1 MRVLLLLRGSA
12 GCGKSTWIEQNGL
25 KPYTLS
31 ADDIRLLC
39 QSPIMQVDGTE
50 GISQANDNVTWKT
63 LFNLLE
69 VRMQKGEFTVIDAT
83 NSKTSEMNRYKEMCG
98 TYRYRIF
105 CVDFTDIPIE
115 EVKRRN
121 ANRDELKRVPDEVI
135 DKMYSRF
142 ATQKIPSGIKVIKP
156 DELDTIW
163 MKIFDM
169 SEYKRIHHIGDIHG
183 CNTALQKYLSDNGG
197 IKDDEMYIFTGDYI
211 DRGLENADVIKFL
224 ISIMNKKNVLMLEGN
239 HECYHKD
246 TEVLTKDGWKLL
258 KDIDINNDLVAQFN
272 MNNNIIDFAKPL
284 EKIVNFSNELILIEG
299 FDTKQIV
306 TMNHDVVYGNEK
318 IKAKDFLN
326 KDKITQQKFILSG
339 YSNNNPYDIDDNVL
353 RLLVWIISDGTIV
366 DNSKYNINS
375 IKRRIQFKFSRK
387 DKIENLTKLLDEM
400 KIVYTIKPVGNK
412 REDRKQPYLIRIYGN
427 IARFYC
433 DKLLN
438 GVKHYPLFFKELNRR
453 QTLIVL
459 EELLKTDATSKSE
472 IKIDWSCINKN
483 DVDIIQEMCIRNG
496 ISCTY
501 KLRDNSCG
509 FNKNG
514 QIYWVSIKPYGV
526 FTSNQI
532 KIETINYNDNV
543 YCLTMPKGTLVT
555 RIDGKVAF
563 SGNCHI
569 WKYAHGCQSYSKEF
583 ELITKPQLENARID
597 KKDIRQLYRKL
608 GQCAYYKYGN
618 NTFLVTHAGL
628 STLPKNLSC
637 VATDQ
642 MIRGVGNYN
651 DFEKVAETF
660 LKTTSENVY
669 QIHGHRNTKGLP
681 VQVNDRVF
689 NLEGKVEFGGSLRCV
704 QVDKDGIHTVEVE
717 NTVYKTP
724 EMKNEQTVT
733 SSSIADTL
741 IALRSN
747 KYIQEKRFGN
757 ISSFNFT
764 NKAFYNKVWD
774 EQTTKARGLY
784 LDTIKGKVAARAYE
798 KFFNINERPE
808 TKFDMLQYKLQFPV
822 TAYVKENGFLGIVSY
837 NEYEDDLFIASKSTI
852 DSQFAQWLKEML
864 YEKVSAKNIEKMKE
878 FIKEH
883 NVSFV
888 FECVDMKNDPHI
900 IEYPNSELFL
910 LDIVQND
917 MNFSKYEYDAM
928 VNIANQFG
936 ITPKEKAFE
945 IATWQE
951 FFDWYYDILE
961 EDYEYNGRKIEGFV
975 IEDSIGYMTKLKLTY
990 YNFWKFMR
998 SISHEAIKKGY
1009 IQKTSALTT
1018 PTANEYYAWV
1028 RKLHDV
1034 EDKDSIPKDICTLR
1048 RLFYKDKIQNLN
1060 FER

>member
-1 MRVLLLLRGSA
+1 MRILLLLRGSA

-83 NSKTSEMNRYKEMCG
+83 NSKTSEMNRYKEMCN

-121 ANRDELKRVPDEVI
+121 ANREVLKRVPEEAI

-163 MKIFDM
+163 IKMFDL
-169 SEYKRIHHIGDIHG
+169 SEYKKIHHIGDIHG

-197 IKDDEMYIFTGDYI
+197 LKDDEMYIFTGDYI
-211 DRGLENADVIKFL
+211 DRGLENADVVNFL

-239 HECYHKD
+239 HERWLWLYA
-246 TEVLTKDGWKLL
+246 
-258 KDIDINNDLVAQFN
+258 NDC
-272 MNNNIIDFAKPL
+272 
-284 EKIVNFSNELILIEG
+284 
-299 FDTKQIV
+299 
-306 TMNHDVVYGNEK
+306 
-318 IKAKDFLN
+318 
-326 KDKITQQKFILSG
+326 
-339 YSNNNPYDIDDNVL
+339 
-353 RLLVWIISDGTIV
+353 
-366 DNSKYNINS
+366 
-375 IKRRIQFKFSRK
+375 
-387 DKIENLTKLLDEM
+387 
-400 KIVYTIKPVGNK
+400 VGK
-412 REDRKQPYLIRIYGN
+412 
-427 IARFYC
+427 
-433 DKLLN
+433 
-438 GVKHYPLFFKELNRR
+438 
-453 QTLIVL
+453 
-459 EELLKTDATSKSE
+459 
-472 IKIDWSCINKN
+472 
-483 DVDIIQEMCIRNG
+483 
-496 ISCTY
+496 
-501 KLRDNSCG
+501 
-509 FNKNG
+509 
-514 QIYWVSIKPYGV
+514 
-526 FTSNQI
+526 
-532 KIETINYNDNV
+532 
-543 YCLTMPKGTLVT
+543 
-555 RIDGKVAF
+555 
-563 SGNCHI
+563 
-569 WKYAHGCQSYSKEF
+569 SKEF
-583 ELITKPQLENARID
+583 ELITRPQLEEAKID
-597 KKDIRQLYRKL
+597 KKDIRQLYRKF
-608 GQCAYYKYGN
+608 GQCAYYKYGDN
-618 NTFLVTHAGL
+618 IYLVTHAGL
-628 STLPKNLSC
+628 SALPKNLSY

-660 LKTTSENVY
+660 LATTPDNVY
-669 QIHGHRNTKGLP
+669 QIHGHRNTKRLP
-681 VQVNDRVF
+681 VKVNDRVF
-689 NLEGKVEFGGSLRCV
+689 NLEGRVEFGGDLRCV
-704 QVDKDGIHTVEVE
+704 QIDKDGIHTVEVE

-724 EMKNEQTVT
+724 EMQSEQTVT
-733 SSSIADTL
+733 SSSVADTI

-747 KYIQEKRFGN
+747 RYIQEKKFGN

-764 NKAFYNKVWD
+764 NKAFYDKVWD

-784 LDTIKGKVAARAYE
+784 LDTMKAKVAARAYD
-798 KFFNINERPE
+798 KFFNVNERPE

-852 DSQFAQWLKEML
+852 DSQFAQWFREML
-864 YEKVSAKNIEKMKE
+864 YEKVSSENIQKMKE

-917 MNFSKYEYDAM
+917 MEFSKYEYDTM
-928 VNIANQFG
+928 VDIANQFG
-936 ITPKEKAFE
+936 LTPKEKAFE

-975 IEDSIGYMTKLKLTY
+975 IEDSVGYMTKLKLAY

-998 SISHEAIKKGY
+998 SISHEAIRSGY
-1009 IQKTSALTT
+1009 IRKTSALTT
-1018 PTANEYYAWV
+1018 PTANEFYAWV

-1034 EDKDSIPKDICTLR
+1034 EDKESIPKDICTLR
-1048 RLFYKDKIQNLN
+1048 SLFYKDKANI
-1060 FER
+1060 